1 MVLGKLQDKNVL
13 FYSMYRNKLKMTNL
27 KPQIEKLLDKW
38 EERIFDVG
46 IDNDFLYKRPQNIK
60 QQKEN

>member
-1 MVLGKLQDKNVL
+1 MCF

-46 IDNDFLYKRPQNIK
+46 TDNDFLYKRPQSIK